1 MRIAVLG
8 TGMVGQAVAGRLAE
22 LGHDVL
28 VATRDPEATMARNE
42 PDAMGNPPFRV
53 WREAHPAVALAAL
66 ADAGAQADLIVN
78 ATNGAGSIAAL
89 EAAGEDNL
97 AGKVLLDIANPLDSS
112 QGMPPSLFVCNNDS
126 LGEQIQRRFPAARVV
141 KALNTLNAHLMVDPA
156 QLAGAD
162 HTVFVSGDDA
172 DAKATVTGLLE
183 SIGWSDVVDLGD
195 IATARGSEMYV
206 ALWVRLWGAL
216 GTPMFSIK
224 VVR

>member
-66 ADAGAQADLIVN
+66 ADAAAQADLIVN
-78 ATNGAGSIAAL
+78 ATNGASSIAAL